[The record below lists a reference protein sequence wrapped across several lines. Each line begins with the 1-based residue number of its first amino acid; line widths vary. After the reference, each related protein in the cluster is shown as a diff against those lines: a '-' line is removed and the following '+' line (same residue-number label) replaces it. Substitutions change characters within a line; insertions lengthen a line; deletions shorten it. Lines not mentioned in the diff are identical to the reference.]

1 LTYTE
6 SQNASSVVRLQ
17 PGIAVSDLEVGF
29 LKAPVVGKRGQSG
42 INEPQGQ
49 QPLQPPSVEKEQ
61 HDREKVQ
68 SLVKSIKKTKKLIKR
83 TCRDVWAE
91 RDEVVHLQRTNW
103 SIRKAL
109 LQTDVPK
116 DSVTS
121 LNLKIEN
128 ALRQER
134 EVSDELTVLQ
144 DEKYQVDLDCSM
156 LAKSIEEFKNLLDAL
171 DTQVVP
177 LFPTE
182 KEVNDDYD
190 YEHEGATATA
200 AVVQLMDDDDFDDSI
215 HSTDE

>member
-1 LTYTE
+1 
-6 SQNASSVVRLQ
+6 
-17 PGIAVSDLEVGF
+17 
-29 LKAPVVGKRGQSG
+29 
-42 INEPQGQ
+42 
-49 QPLQPPSVEKEQ
+49 
-61 HDREKVQ
+61 
-68 SLVKSIKKTKKLIKR
+68 
-83 TCRDVWAE
+83 
-91 RDEVVHLQRTNW
+91 VHLQRTNW

-144 DEKYQVDLDCSM
+144 DEKYQVDLDCSL